1 MNPLYC
7 SAAFING
14 LMHYAQS
21 AAERGPGRIIRRRLF
36 YRLVEQYGCG
46 EKPLEQSVVQLVCD
60 ARTLSKAFFQTD
72 IIFEVRVSCAGHP
85 FP

>member
-1 MNPLYC
+1 VNPQYC
-7 SAAFING
+7 GAAFING
-14 LMHYAQS
+14 LMHYTQS
-21 AAERGPGRIIRRRLF
+21 AAERGLRRIIRRRLF

-46 EKPLEQSVVQLVCD
+46 EKPLEQSVVQLVRD

-72 IIFEVRVSCAGHP
+72 IIFEVRLFWAGHP